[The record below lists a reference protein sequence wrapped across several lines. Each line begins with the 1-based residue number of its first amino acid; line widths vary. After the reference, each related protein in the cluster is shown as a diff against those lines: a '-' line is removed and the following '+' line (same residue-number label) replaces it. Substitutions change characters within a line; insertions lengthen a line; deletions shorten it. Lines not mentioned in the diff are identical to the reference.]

1 MNDCLLPT
9 ENCLRAPAPAAPPPS
24 EGAGGRCSFLLGKT
38 LSELTAVAEQA
49 GLPAFAGKQM
59 ADWLY
64 RKKVATIAEMSNLP
78 KAARAALSAQ
88 YEVGG
93 FAPVKV
99 QRSQDGVKK
108 YLFPTL
114 SGNFIETVMIP
125 EAERA
130 TLCVSSQ
137 AGCRMGCRFCMT
149 ARQGFQANLS
159 AGEIIAQ
166 FSRSEEC
173 GHLTNAVYMGM
184 GEPLDNIDEVL
195 KSLEILTAPW
205 GWAWSP
211 RRITVSTIGV
221 LPSLRRFLDESRC
234 HVAVS
239 LHDPFAAGR
248 QELMPMQK
256 AWPLSGV
263 IALLKQYDFSGQRRV
278 SFEYILFAGVNDSPR
293 HASELAGLLRG
304 LECRVNLIRFHPI
317 PGSPLRPAGEAQL
330 EQFKNHLLRQGLLTT
345 ICASRGQDISAA
357 CGLLST
363 EGREGIT
370 KN

>member
-1 MNDCLLPT
+1 MY
-9 ENCLRAPAPAAPPPS
+9 
-24 EGAGGRCSFLLGKT
+24 SFLLGKT
-38 LSELTAVAEQA
+38 LSELTAVAVQA
-49 GLPAFAGKQM
+49 GLPPFVGKQL

-64 RKKVATIAEMSNLP
+64 KKKVTTIAEMGNLS
-78 KAARAALSAQ
+78 KTARATLGGQ

-93 FAPVKV
+93 FTPVEV
-99 QRSQDGVKK
+99 QRSQDGTKK

-114 SGNFIETVMIP
+114 SGHFIETVMIP
-125 EAERA
+125 ETART

-149 ARQGFQANLS
+149 ARQGFQANLT

-166 FSRSEEC
+166 FSRPDEC
-173 GHLTNAVYMGM
+173 GQLTNAVYMGM
-184 GEPLDNIDEVL
+184 GEPMDNIDEVL

-221 LPSLRRFLDESRC
+221 LPAMQRFLNESHC

-239 LHDPFAAGR
+239 LHNPFDAER
-248 QELMPMQK
+248 RELIPMQK

-263 IALLKQYDFSGQRRV
+263 IALLKKYDFTGQRRV
-278 SFEYILFAGVNDSPR
+278 SFEYILFAGVNDSPH
-293 HASELAGLLRG
+293 HANELAILLQG
-304 LECRVNLIRFHPI
+304 LECRVNLIRFHAI
-317 PGSPLRPAGEAQL
+317 PESPLQPSSEMQL
-330 EQFKNHLLRQGLLTT
+330 EKFRNHLNKKGILTT
-345 ICASRGQDISAA
+345 VRASRGQDIFAA

-363 EGREGIT
+363 L
-370 KN
+370 KQ